1 VKQVRVNPEVSG
13 AGFGG
18 ERYGASRSSIRGMS
32 GTEEIESDANLAD
45 VEIRGVVYIY
55 NQPDESVF
63 ELLGGDED
71 QLADA
76 SAGG

>member
-1 VKQVRVNPEVSG
+1 
-13 AGFGG
+13 
-18 ERYGASRSSIRGMS
+18 MS
-32 GTEEIESDANLAD
+32 GMEEMQSDANLAD

-63 ELLGGDED
+63 ELLGDEEG